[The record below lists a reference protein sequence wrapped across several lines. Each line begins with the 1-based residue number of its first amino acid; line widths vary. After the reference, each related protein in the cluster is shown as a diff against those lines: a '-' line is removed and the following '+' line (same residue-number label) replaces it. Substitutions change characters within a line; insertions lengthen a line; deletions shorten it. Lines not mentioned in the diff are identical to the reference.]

1 MSAVLLPAEGL
12 AHCCPNSLFLQL
24 NVLVKG
30 LHYFGLL
37 LAVGIIDSLDHV
49 ALSVCVSV
57 HATKLVCN
65 TGRKEGTLI
74 KTKK

>member
-1 MSAVLLPAEGL
+1 M
-12 AHCCPNSLFLQL
+12 
-24 NVLVKG
+24 
-30 LHYFGLL
+30 
-37 LAVGIIDSLDHV
+37 LAVGIIELSKDSPDHV

-57 HATKLVCN
+57 HATEHVCN